1 MRIFSGLILLIVAG
15 SFLASCGSTSQE
27 TATIELATKVDNEV
41 GMFFAGPNT
50 FQVEYNVDLASLI
63 EGKEISAGD
72 IKSVKVSAATINVSK
87 NDSLSLSDFNSA
99 SLQLASNNEDI
110 EMTSFAVINPIEKEG
125 DEIALNVSSEAD
137 LAPFFKEDK
146 MTFVLDLDLKEENY
160 FESMMCDIKLELN
173 LEIKN

>member
-1 MRIFSGLILLIVAG
+1 MRILSGLFILIAAG
-15 SFLASCGSTSQE
+15 AFLASCGSTSQE
-27 TATIELATKVDNEV
+27 TATLELSTKVDNDM

-50 FQVEYNVDLASLI
+50 FQAQYNVDLATLI
-63 EGKEISAGD
+63 EGKEVAADD
-72 IKSVKVSAATINVSK
+72 IKSISVSSATINVSK
-87 NDSLSLSDFNSA
+87 NDSLSLADFNSA

-110 EMTSFAVINPIEKEG
+110 EMTSFAVINPIESEG

-137 LAPFFKEDK
+137 VAAFFKEDV
-146 MTFVLDLDLKEENY
+146 MTFVLDLDLKNENY

>member
-1 MRIFSGLILLIVAG
+1 MRILSGLILLVVAG

-27 TATIELATKVDNEV
+27 TATLELSTKVDNDM

-50 FQVEYNVDLASLI
+50 FQAQYNVDLASLV
-63 EGKEISAGD
+63 EGKEITAED
-72 IKSVKVSAATINVSK
+72 IKSIKVSAATINVSK
-87 NDSLSLSDFNSA
+87 NDSLDLTSFNSA
-99 SLQLASNNEDI
+99 ALQLMSNNEDI
-110 EMTSFAVINPIEKEG
+110 EMTSFAVLNPIEKEG
-125 DEIALNVSSEAD
+125 DEVALNVSSEAD
-137 LAPFFKEDK
+137 LAAFFKEDV